1 MEGEQTFAE
10 IHSCFSPRNSY
21 EVSKVDEKSKELKFS
36 TSVFPRKDGTFLLDS
51 Y

>member
-21 EVSKVDEKSKELKFS
+21 EVSKLDEKSKELKFS
-36 TSVFPRKDGTFLLDS
+36 TSVFPRKDSTFLFDS